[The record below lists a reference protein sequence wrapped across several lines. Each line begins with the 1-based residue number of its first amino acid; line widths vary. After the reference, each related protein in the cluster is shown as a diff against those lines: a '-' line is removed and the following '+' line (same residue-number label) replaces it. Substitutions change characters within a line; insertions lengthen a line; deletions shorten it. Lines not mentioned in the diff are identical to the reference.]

1 MIVRESRNRAIWPAE
16 GDPVRSRLGITA
28 QVIGVGVLGAIVY
41 LAFLSPNDSGPLTG
55 IDVEPPG
62 EHQPPERHANKNKG
76 KKPTPKPDRPRP
88 VVPVRTPSSVPI
100 GPSVIGPSVV
110 VAPTADSPAESQY
123 TGTVARILDAVRRA
137 RN

>member
-28 QVIGVGVLGAIVY
+28 QVIGVGVLGTIVY

-55 IDVEPPG
+55 IAVEPPG
-62 EHQPPERHANKNKG
+62 EHQPPERHANKRKN
-76 KKPTPKPDRPRP
+76 PPPKPDRPTP
-88 VVPVRTPSSVPI
+88 VAPVRTPSSAPI
-100 GPSVIGPSVV
+100 SPAVV